1 MVPSIARAVR
11 AFGLLCLLGAAWLP
25 ARPRAR
31 AIAQG
36 GLTESLELAHR
47 AFDVP
52 EGAPT
57 LVAHAA
63 ADLPETGPLELVLF
77 LHGWSGC
84 VNVLVRS
91 GPTACIAGGPLEQ
104 GWGLGEAHDRA
115 GRRSSVLLAPQLAYR
130 TRDGHPGR
138 LARQGYADAMIREAL
153 ERLAGPLHGRGLDD
167 VSRITVVAH
176 SAAFESALAVLR
188 RGGLGERVRRVV
200 LFDALYDAP
209 SAFAA
214 WALEDP
220 SRSLVSLHTGVGRTL
235 DRNQRLVAALRARL
249 SSSELAVDP
258 PDLAAAVRTH
268 RVVVARTR
276 AGHGQVPA
284 RHFPDVLAE

>member
-1 MVPSIARAVR
+1 MARA
-11 AFGLLCLLGAAWLP
+11 AATLP
-25 ARPRAR
+25 A
-31 AIAQG
+31 
-36 GLTESLELAHR
+36 
-47 AFDVP
+47 
-52 EGAPT
+52 EGS
-57 LVAHAA
+57 
-63 ADLPETGPLELVLF
+63 LELVLF

-91 GPTACIAGGPLEQ
+91 GPTSCIPGGPRED

-138 LARQGYADAMIREAL
+138 LARQGFAEAMIREAL
-153 ERLAGPLHGRGLDD
+153 GRLEGPLHGRGLDD
-167 VSRITVVAH
+167 VDRITVVAH

-188 RGGLGERVRRVV
+188 RGGLGNRVRRVV

-214 WALEDP
+214 WALGDP
-220 SRSLVSLHTGVGRTL
+220 SRSLVSLHTGAGRTL
-235 DRNQRLVAALRARL
+235 DRNQRLLAALRPRL
-249 SSSELAVDP
+249 APSELAVDP

-268 RVVVARTR
+268 RVVIARTR
-276 AGHGQVPA
+276 VGHGQVPA
-284 RHFPDVLAE
+284 RHFADVLAE